1 MPDFAD
7 DASQMSEV
15 YLASALAARSAMSTI
30 ATVSL
35 TECEDCGDEI
45 PHKRRIA
52 VPGCTRCL
60 ECQQEFERGK
70 R

>member
-7 DASQMSEV
+7 NASDLSEV
-15 YLASALAARSAMSTI
+15 YLANALAARSAKPVTT
-30 ATVSL
+30 ASL
-35 TECEDCGDEI
+35 TECTECWDEI

-60 ECQQEFERGK
+60 ECQQEFERGT